1 MVLMDTNNESIQ
13 GVKRGSHMLSL
24 FGKKENKK
32 SKKQIEILMNDLKL
46 YLENN
51 YKDLAI
57 ETRKEAI
64 SLVEIAYKQGEIN
77 EKSYRSYKQVLN
89 EYSKKMENYNHQQF
103 YRS

>member
-1 MVLMDTNNESIQ
+1 
-13 GVKRGSHMLSL
+13 MLSL
-24 FGKKENKK
+24 FGKRENKK
-32 SKKQIEILMNDLKL
+32 SKKQIETLIKDLQL

-57 ETRKEAI
+57 EARKDAI
-64 SLVEIAYKQGEIN
+64 SFVESAYKQGEIS
-77 EKSYRSYKQVLN
+77 EKSYRGYNQVLN